1 MKMMKVKIELL
12 EAGRYFLKL
21 SNSLGVVEKEL
32 VIWSLDLNVVVRQE
46 MENRKGVCRIGMIEL
61 EILIYVI
68 RFFEREKI

>member
-32 VIWSLDLNVVVRQE
+32 VIWSLDLNVVARQE